1 MSFTNSKWGWLTISL
16 MALPMFLAC
25 GGNPSQ
31 KTAQTETETADAEE
45 TTASITQDRYKVG
58 VCDWMILKRQKIG
71 AFELAAELGADGIE
85 LDMGSLG
92 DRRQFD
98 SKLDDSLG
106 RNQFLDEAAK
116 YDLQIASIAMSGF
129 YGQNFATRDEYK
141 ELTVQAIH
149 TAKAMGTKI
158 VFLPLGVANPK
169 AHPEL
174 RATLVQRLKEIG
186 ELAAREGIVLAVASS
201 LPSAEEVNFL
211 KEINSKG
218 VKASINF
225 SDIIENREDIG
236 SALMNYGKD
245 YIAQIHCSNTDGY
258 WIENDPEIHLPSIK
272 QTLDAM
278 GWCGWLLIERS
289 RDSEM
294 IREVKTNY
302 SANVKY
308 VKSIFQPE

>member
-1 MSFTNSKWGWLTISL
+1 MSLFSL
-16 MALPMFLAC
+16 PLFMAC

-31 KTAQTETETADAEE
+31 KTAQSEAE
-45 TTASITQDRYKVG
+45 ASAAAAVSAPAQDRYKVG

-71 AFELAAELGADGIE
+71 AFELASEFGADGIE

-92 DRRQFD
+92 DRLRFD
-98 SKLDDSLG
+98 SKLDDTLG
-106 RNQFLDEAAK
+106 QNQFLNEALK

-141 ELTVQAIH
+141 ELTVQAIN
-149 TAKAMGTKI
+149 TAKAMGTNI

-174 RATLVQRLKEIG
+174 RETLVGRLKEVG
-186 ELAAREGIVLAVASS
+186 ELAAQEGVVIAVASS

-272 QTLDAM
+272 ETLDAM
-278 GWCGWLLIERS
+278 GWSGWLLVERS
-289 RDSEM
+289 RDKEFVTD
-294 IREVKTNY
+294 VKKNFP
-302 SANVKY
+302 ANVKY
-308 VKSIFQPE
+308 VKSIFQPEK